1 MQQGAL
7 DPFRGFLRGDPTRG
21 PDEAHAP
28 DARFA
33 DPARIVREP
42 VAQWR
47 PGSPRLFLGLVGG
60 DVTGPPGKGRHILN
74 GTPIGIE
81 DDRHV
86 CTFAGSRAGK
96 GRSAIVPNMLH
107 WPGSVLA
114 TDPKG
119 ELAAITAQQRKRLG
133 QAVHVLDP
141 FDVTAG
147 THAAPFAAGF
157 NPIAAMR
164 PDSFIED
171 AALIA
176 DALVVVEGSD
186 PHWDESAR
194 AFIEGVI
201 LHVCTW
207 PAFDDGRDLF
217 ALQDLIAKGAP
228 DANPKALGG
237 FSMDALEDDM
247 LQNSAAGG
255 VIQSAASTLFSKPEK
270 ERESVLSSA
279 RRHLKFLD
287 LFRQSD
293 SSRRTIRADG
303 FRLESL
309 KLKPTTVY
317 LCLPARHIGTCGRW
331 LRLFVNLALQAM
343 ERTNASGLPGGA
355 SVLFVLD
362 EFASLGHMQ
371 QIENAAGQI
380 AGFGVKLW
388 PVLQDI
394 GQLQALY
401 RNRWETFLG
410 NAGLLQFFG
419 NTDLGTLEW
428 LSKRLGST
436 TIRVPT
442 DRPKTSAEGGKGLP
456 GEAWANQTVKLLEL
470 DEAARLFGRDDAQ
483 RRQLVLWGGQ
493 PPLVLQRAHYDT
505 HGLFRDRD
513 DRPLFDP
520 PPATVGVGR

>member
-1 MQQGAL
+1 MQQTGPV
-7 DPFRGFLRGDPTRG
+7 DPFKGFLRGDPSKG
-21 PDEAHAP
+21 PEEYAP
-28 DARFA
+28 PAAAFA
-33 DPARIVREP
+33 DPRRIMGEP
-42 VAQWR
+42 LALWM

-60 DVTGPPGKGRHILN
+60 TPAGPPGQGRHIL
-74 GTPIGIE
+74 GGMAIGIE

-96 GRSAIVPNMLH
+96 GRSVIVPNMLY

-119 ELAAITAQQRKRLG
+119 ELAAITARQRERLG

-141 FDVTAG
+141 FGVTDG
-147 THAAPFAAGF
+147 THAAPFATGF

-164 PDSFIED
+164 DATLIED

-176 DALVVVEGSD
+176 DALVVMEGSD
-186 PHWDESAR
+186 PHWDESGK
-194 AFIEGVI
+194 AFIEGVT
-201 LHVCTW
+201 LHVRT
-207 PAFDDGRDLF
+207 AEDLDGRRDLF
-217 ALQDLIAKGAP
+217 TVQDLVNKGAA
-228 DANPKALGG
+228 DAKAPGG
-237 FSMDALEDDM
+237 SSMDALYARM
-247 LQNSAAGG
+247 LRNGAAGG
-255 VIQSAASTLFSKPEK
+255 VIQAVAANMASKPEK
-270 ERESVLSSA
+270 ERESILSTA

-287 LFRQSD
+287 LFRQTD
-293 SSRRTIRADG
+293 GAKRTIQQDG
-303 FRLESL
+303 FRLQSL
-309 KLKPTTVY
+309 KLAPTTVY

-331 LRLFVNLALQAM
+331 LRLFVNLALQGM
-343 ERTNASGLPGGA
+343 EQSSAAGLPGRA
-355 SVLFVLD
+355 PVLFVLD
-362 EFASLGHMQ
+362 EFASLGRMQ

-394 GQLQALY
+394 GQLRDLY
-401 RNRWETFLG
+401 KFRWETFLG

-436 TIRVPT
+436 TIRVPSE
-442 DRPKTSAEGGKGLP
+442 RPKTSDQGGRGLP
-456 GEAWANQTVKLLEL
+456 GESMANHTVKLLEV

-493 PPLVLQRAHYDT
+493 PPLVLQRANYDT
-505 HGLFRDRD
+505 HGLFRDRLGN
-513 DRPLFDP
+513 PLFDP
-520 PPATVGVGR
+520 APATVGAR